1 MIRTLLPILLVTF
14 LTTPVMAEEGTAD
27 GNGIYCPTAP
37 TFVGWWFDGGLV
49 TPYSVSKFKIQTGDS
64 SRYYEPNWHTL
75 KLGKYSRTVDRRTLL
90 LKNENDSS
98 TYRCILV
105 NSFEELTQKIQDQI
119 DAAKAK
125 NKI

>member
-1 MIRTLLPILLVTF
+1 MIRTLLTILLVTF

-27 GNGIYCPTAP
+27 GKGIYCPTAP
-37 TFVGWWFDGGLV
+37 TLGWWFEAGLV
-49 TPYSVSKFKIQTGDS
+49 TPYSVSKFKIRTGDS
-64 SRYYEPNWHTL
+64 SRYYEPDWHTL
-75 KLGKYSRTVDRRTLL
+75 NLGKHSRTLDRRTLL

>member
-1 MIRTLLPILLVTF
+1 MKTFIATF
-14 LTTPVMAEEGTAD
+14 LVLFLSLPTASTAEEGTAD
-27 GNGIYCPTAP
+27 GKGIYCATAP
-37 TFVGWWFDGGLV
+37 TLGWWFDGGLV

-64 SRYYEPNWHTL
+64 SRYYEPDWHTL
-75 KLGKYSRTVDRRTLL
+75 NLGKHSRTLDRQTLI
-90 LKNENDSS
+90 LKNENDNS

>member
-1 MIRTLLPILLVTF
+1 MKILIATF
-14 LTTPVMAEEGTAD
+14 LVLFLSVHTASIAEEGTAD
-27 GNGIYCPTAP
+27 GKGIYCATAP
-37 TFVGWWFDGGLV
+37 VLGWWFEAGLV

-64 SRYYEPNWHTL
+64 SRYYEPDWHTL
-75 KLGKYSRTVDRRTLL
+75 NLGKHSRTLDRRTLL

>member
-27 GNGIYCPTAP
+27 GKGIYCATAP
-37 TFVGWWFDGGLV
+37 TLGWWFDGGLV
-49 TPYSVSKFKIQTGDS
+49 TPYSVSKFKIRTGDS
-64 SRYYEPNWHTL
+64 SRYYEPDWHTL
-75 KLGKYSRTVDRRTLL
+75 QLGKYSRTVDRRTLL

>member
-1 MIRTLLPILLVTF
+1 MKPFIATF
-14 LTTPVMAEEGTAD
+14 LVLFLSLPTASTAEEGTAD
-27 GNGIYCPTAP
+27 GKGIYCPTAP
-37 TFVGWWFDGGLV
+37 TLGWWFEAGLV
-49 TPYSVSKFKIQTGDS
+49 TPYSVSKFKIRTGDS
-64 SRYYEPNWHTL
+64 SRYYEPDWHTL
-75 KLGKYSRTVDRRTLL
+75 KLGKYSRTLDRRTLL

-98 TYRCILV
+98 TYRCILA

>member
-1 MIRTLLPILLVTF
+1 MKTFIATF
-14 LTTPVMAEEGTAD
+14 LVLFLSLPTASTAEEGTAD
-27 GNGIYCPTAP
+27 GKGIYCATAP
-37 TFVGWWFDGGLV
+37 TLGWWFDSGLV
-49 TPYSVSKFKIQTGDS
+49 TPCSVSKFKIRTGDS
-64 SRYYEPNWHTL
+64 SRYYEPDWHTL
-75 KLGKYSRTVDRRTLL
+75 KLGKYSRTLDRRTLL

>member
-14 LTTPVMAEEGTAD
+14 LTTPAMAEEGTAD
-27 GNGIYCPTAP
+27 GKGIYCPTAP
-37 TFVGWWFDGGLV
+37 TLGWWFEAGLV
-49 TPYSVSKFKIQTGDS
+49 TPYSVSKFKIRTGDS
-64 SRYYEPNWHTL
+64 SRYYEPDWHTL

-105 NSFEELTQKIQDQI
+105 NSFEALTQKIQDQI
-119 DAAKAK
+119 DTAKAK